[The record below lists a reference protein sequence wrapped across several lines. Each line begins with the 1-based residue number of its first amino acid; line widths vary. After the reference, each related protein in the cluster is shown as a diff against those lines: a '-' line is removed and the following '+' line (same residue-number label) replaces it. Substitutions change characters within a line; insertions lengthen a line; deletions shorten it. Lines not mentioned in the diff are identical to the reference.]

1 MRQVS
6 QSPYSIMSEIL
17 EAISNG
23 GGTIKDKDLYDVLRK
38 RYEITY
44 SDFLKYLM
52 ILEIRGFI
60 VVSTAREDIKIISLA
75 PHLKQS

>member
-1 MRQVS
+1 MRQVNPLPS
-6 QSPYSIMSEIL
+6 NVMAEIL
-17 EAISNG
+17 EALGDG
-23 GGTIKDKDLYDVLRK
+23 GGTVKDKDLYDVLRK

-60 VVSTAREDIKIISLA
+60 TVSTAREDVKIVSLST
-75 PHLKQS
+75 HLR